1 MKTKSKIDKKNI
13 RIPFSRPQLDNDD
26 INEVVKI
33 LRSDWL
39 TSGPKVAEFEKRF
52 AEYIGCRHA
61 VALNSCT
68 AALHLAL
75 ILSGIKEGDEVI
87 TTPFTFTATVNTI
100 LYQNAKPVF
109 VDIDKDTFN
118 IDPDKIE
125 EKINKKTRAI
135 VILHYGGHPCNL
147 DRIYSLAEKY
157 NLPVIEDAAHAVG
170 AGYKGKKIGGFG
182 KLAAFSFH
190 AVKNMTTGEGGMLTT
205 NNKELARRARILRL
219 QGMDKD
225 AWARNSNG
233 IPPWYYRILF
243 LGYKYNM
250 TDMQASLG
258 ISQLKKLDSFIE
270 KRDYLSNIYDKYL
283 NNIYEVITPRV
294 SSEMKHARHL
304 YPICL
309 RTEDMRISRDD
320 FISRLLEKGISTS
333 VHFIPLHL
341 QPFFRKNFHCKRGD
355 FPVAE
360 DIFKRTLSLP
370 LYPGMSEKEVCDVV
384 ECIDEIVSK
393 NRIS

>member
-170 AGYKGKKIGGFG
+170 AEYKGKKIGGFG